1 MKQVLKFY
9 ADWCGPCKML
19 SNTIESITSEKDI
32 GAVIQEVN
40 IEEEINL
47 AAQYSIKTI
56 PTMVLLDN
64 GQEIR
69 RVSGAISKEKFL
81 EFVG

>member
-1 MKQVLKFY
+1 MKKVLKFY

-69 RVSGAISKEKFL
+69 RVSGAVSKEKFL